1 MVCDSYSSLVPQC
14 EALRTCRL
22 GSPIATLEEMFEQLS
37 KMLAAVDFVP
47 SVVVVKVY
55 ACVGVNAFD
64 KFNNIHQ

>member
-1 MVCDSYSSLVPQC
+1 MVCDFYSSLVPQC